1 LICLFFT
8 FLFPLCLTVVIRS
21 VKKERAMKNHFTFA
35 WELSITYDIAA
46 DQFPQSDIHLS
57 VFEITFA
64 EVSCVCERE
73 RERGK
78 ERKGEWIRLEFL
90 NFSNHSIILL

>member
-1 LICLFFT
+1 MGRREFKERRRERREKRRISRIRFEEDCLICLFFT
-8 FLFPLCLTVVIRS
+8 FLFPLCLTVVVRS

-64 EVSCVCERE
+64 EVSCV
-73 RERGK
+73 
-78 ERKGEWIRLEFL
+78 
-90 NFSNHSIILL
+90 